1 MIIAI
6 MQPYIFPYV
15 GYFQMVNAVEK
26 FVFYDDV
33 NYIKKGWIN
42 RNRILVNGQ
51 DFMLT
56 VPLLNA
62 SQNNI
67 ISESYIR
74 KDSYGEWKAK
84 LLQTISLNYKKAPY
98 FEVVFPML
106 KTFFDADYDTISEMA
121 IKSVKLVSEYL
132 ELDTEFILSSE
143 AYENKGLERQERLID
158 ICKREK
164 ANHYINALGGRE
176 LYKKQDF
183 EKEGIRLDF
192 IKTQPIEYKQFNNQ
206 FIPWLSIIDV
216 LMFNSKKEIA
226 AMLNKYELV

>member
-1 MIIAI
+1 